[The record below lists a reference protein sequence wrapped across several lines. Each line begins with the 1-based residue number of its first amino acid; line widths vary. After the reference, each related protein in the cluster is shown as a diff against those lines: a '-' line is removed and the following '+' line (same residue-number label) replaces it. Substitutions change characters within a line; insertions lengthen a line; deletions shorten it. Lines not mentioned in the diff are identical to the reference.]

1 MATEAWGM
9 PGPWALGPLLSHV
22 SGRWAQLRASGSQ
35 EEGREVGFGLGKF
48 FPPGLCLLGGK
59 FVISLHLASPWEA
72 LIFLFRT
79 LLVRPSHCG
88 GQFHVQCLHV
98 ADVSPHL
105 HAVSISLV
113 PLFSRRAG
121 CTCPLSCCPFSSC
134 GCFPLSISQS
144 ISISHE
150 IRVLFV
156 ILPSFL
162 RNKNRRDK
170 ALN

>member
-1 MATEAWGM
+1 MHE
-9 PGPWALGPLLSHV
+9 PWALGPLLSHV
-22 SGRWAQLRASGSQ
+22 SGRRAQLRASGSQ
-35 EEGREVGFGLGKF
+35 EEGREAGFGLGEF
-48 FPPGLCLLGGK
+48 FPPGLCLLEGK
-59 FVISLHLASPWEA
+59 FLISLHLASPWEA
-72 LIFLFRT
+72 LIFLLRT

-98 ADVSPHL
+98 SVVFCLICMLSP
-105 HAVSISLV
+105 ISLG

-121 CTCPLSCCPFSSC
+121 CTCPLSCCPCSSC
-134 GCFPLSISQS
+134 GRFPLSISQS

-156 ILPSFL
+156 ILPSFV